1 MSPPPSSSSSGSPD
15 STTAFY
21 SLSGVQ
27 SDGSTISMAE
37 SKGKVIYATN
47 VASQWGATQRGYK
60 LFEAL
65 GKKYSSK
72 ELTILAFPSQEF
84 GNQEFGTNQE
94 ISSFARKKNFPFESV
109 GVLLTLGSVKGTTAS
124 TIWKYM
130 RDNNVS
136 NNSKDP
142 SWNFSTS
149 YLVSK
154 SGKVSI
160 PTNVEKDI
168 EILMKE

>member
-1 MSPPPSSSSSGSPD
+1 
-15 STTAFY
+15 
-21 SLSGVQ
+21 
-27 SDGSTISMAE
+27 
-37 SKGKVIYATN
+37 
-47 VASQWGATQRGYK
+47 
-60 LFEAL
+60 L
-65 GKKYSSK
+65 GKKYSQD

-84 GNQEFGTNQE
+84 GKQEFGTNQE
-94 ISSFARKKNFPFESV
+94 ISSFALKKNFPFDSV
-109 GVLLTLGSVKGTTAS
+109 GVLMKLGSVKGTTAS

-130 RDNNVS
+130 RDNNSS

-142 SWNFSTS
+142 RWNFSTS

-168 EILMKE
+168 ATLMAE